1 MDDKDIVAMYFER
14 NEKAI
19 SETIEQYGAA
29 LIRFAGRFLKDKRDV
44 EECVNDIYAKAWNSI
59 PPNRPDNLFAYL
71 AKICRC
77 TAFKIIEKETAKKRS
92 VQLVELTTEM
102 AECLPDQSNRDST
115 DERIAELISEYL
127 RTLNKD
133 KCAVFIGRYWYG
145 ESIDAISKKT
155 GFSESKVKSMLYRTR
170 EGLKKF
176 LNEKG
181 ESL

>member
-14 NEKAI
+14 NEKAL
-19 SETIEQYGAA
+19 SETIEQYSAT
-29 LIRFAGRFLKDKRDV
+29 LIRFAGRFLKDKRNV
-44 EECVNDIYAKAWNSI
+44 EECVNDTFAKAWNSI

-77 TAFKIIEKETAKKRS
+77 TAFKIIEKETAQKRS

-102 AECLPDQSNRDST
+102 AECLPDQSSRDST
-115 DERIAELISEYL
+115 DDRISELICEYL
-127 RTLNKD
+127 KMLNKD
-133 KCAVFIGRYWYG
+133 KCVVFVGRYWYG
-145 ESIDAISKKT
+145 ESIAAISEKT
-155 GFSESKVKSMLYRTR
+155 GFSESKVKSMLHRTR
-170 EGLKKF
+170 QGLKKY

>member
-14 NEKAI
+14 NERAV
-19 SETIEQYGAA
+19 SETIGQYGAM

-44 EECVNDIYAKAWNSI
+44 EECVNDTYAKAWNSI

-77 TAFKIIEKETAKKRS
+77 TALGIIEKENAQKRS
-92 VQLVELTTEM
+92 AQLVELTTELS
-102 AECLPDQSNRDST
+102 ECLPDKSIT
-115 DERIAELISEYL
+115 YGGDEGLSELIDEYL
-127 RTLNKD
+127 RTLSKD
-133 KCAVFIGRYWYG
+133 KRAVFIGRYWYG
-145 ESIDAISKKT
+145 ESIAAVSEKT
-155 GFSESKVKSMLYRTR
+155 GFSESKVKSMLHRIRKDFRKY
-170 EGLKKF
+170 